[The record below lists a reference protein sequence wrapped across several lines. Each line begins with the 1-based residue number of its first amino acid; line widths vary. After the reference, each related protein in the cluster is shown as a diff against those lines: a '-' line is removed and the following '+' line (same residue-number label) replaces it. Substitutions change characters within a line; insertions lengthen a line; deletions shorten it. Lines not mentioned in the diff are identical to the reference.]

1 MKYDVSQVSNVEI
14 ETTTLEED
22 MVLSADSTGI
32 IFQMFSKNIY
42 SNAIGS
48 IVRELT
54 SNCFDSH
61 VEAGTDFP
69 VVIRKNFDK
78 LTQEYSVSF
87 IDFGVG
93 MSPERID
100 KVYRR
105 YFTSTKRGDNEQ
117 IGCFGLGSK
126 TGLAYKRIT
135 GHGADEYDNSY
146 QVVTVFNG
154 MKYSYLVYEGQNK
167 FPKITEQHHEP
178 TKECN
183 GTEIRVPAL
192 ANDISKFEKEMVRQL
207 YYFENVVFE
216 GFDEVL
222 SDGTVVKSDLTNEY
236 QIVRGKN
243 FLFRGTQYSDY
254 MHICLG
260 KVAYPIDYEILGI
273 NRSDFRIP
281 IALRLEI
288 GDINVNVSRE
298 AVDYSEATIKM
309 LLKKLD
315 LAKEEIKQLLTK
327 QYLDVKTLEDYFS
340 VKADFGKLR
349 FSNDEVINVGSLIN
363 KKDVEFTN
371 FKYNGLILM
380 PDDKNL
386 FKFFFESKLYGKKP
400 TESGRRRRRK
410 YTSLEPIS
418 PYFEGGYDDLIK
430 NNANVFYCEGEFTRK
445 VMKQAYLKSIYG
457 TFFIITKEELL
468 MAVRRDIAD
477 LFSVAL
483 DTLTDDKGQ
492 LLPFVKTLFEMQEDY
507 FDIVRKHS
515 QNYDDVVV
523 PDSFVITRKREAIT
537 KEMRNTTI
545 PLRLINEYGNA
556 YPNRV
561 KLDQLFDF
569 TQPIY
574 YGTKEQESTLKGAVQ
589 IFKILFNSDMIVGDY
604 DGYKH
609 TFTHGSK
616 KKIMFLMLSETNSKY
631 MEFCKDARPISTIY
645 NTLFYRKVDA
655 VSNYFQTYPLIEQ
668 FNEIPSLYR
677 HVKFENINKKFFE
690 KVKAVTDFM
699 STLKYKNS
707 NLGHYKYELNKYFK
721 TDGVDLSPEQKK
733 FQKTMTE
740 ISKSHEKNSEVLRF
754 ISTPYRPTDTMEDK
768 LVEILKKVMV
778 F

>member
-61 VEAGTDFP
+61 VEAGVDFP
-69 VVIRKNFDK
+69 VLIRKNFDK
-78 LTQEYSVSF
+78 LTQEYSISF

-105 YFTSTKRGDNEQ
+105 YFTSTKRDSNDQ

-126 TGLAYKRIT
+126 TGLAYKRFT
-135 GHGADEYDNSY
+135 GHGVDEYDNSY
-146 QVVTVFNG
+146 QVITVYDG
-154 MKYSYLVYEGQNK
+154 MKYSYLVYEGEKK

-192 ANDISKFEKEMVRQL
+192 VSDLNKFEKEMVRQL
-207 YYFENVVFE
+207 YYFENVIFE

-273 NRSDFRIP
+273 SRSDYRIP

-298 AVDYSEATIKM
+298 AVDYSEGTIKM
-309 LLKKLD
+309 LLKKLEQ
-315 LAKEEIKQLLTK
+315 AKEEIKQLLAK
-327 QYLDVKTLEDYFS
+327 QYLNVISLEEYFN

-349 FSNDEVINVGSLIN
+349 FSNGEVINVGSLISKN
-363 KKDVEFTN
+363 DVEFSN
-371 FKYNGLILM
+371 FKYNSLKVL
-380 PDDKNL
+380 PDDKNM

-400 TESGRRRRRK
+400 SESGRRRRRR
-410 YTSLEPIS
+410 YTNLEPIS
-418 PYFEGGYDDLIK
+418 PYFEGGFDDLIK

-445 VMKQAYLKSIYG
+445 VMKQAYLKATYG
-457 TFFIITKEELL
+457 TFFIISKEELM
-468 MAVRRDIAD
+468 MAVRKDIAD
-477 LFSVAL
+477 LFSVSL

-492 LLPFVKTLFEMQEDY
+492 LLPFVKTLFEMQEEY
-507 FDIVRKHS
+507 FEIVRKHS

-523 PDSFVITRKREAIT
+523 PASFVVTRKREAIT
-537 KEMRNTTI
+537 EEMRKMTI
-545 PLRLINEYGNA
+545 PLKLVNEYGNA

-569 TQPIY
+569 TSPIY
-574 YGTKEQESTLKGAVQ
+574 YGTKEQEDVLKGAVR
-589 IFKILFNSDMIVGDY
+589 IFRILFNDNYIVGDY

-609 TFTHGSK
+609 QFRHEGK
-616 KKIMFLMLSETNSKY
+616 KKIMFLMLSEANTKY

-645 NTLFYRKVDA
+645 NTLFYRKADA

-668 FNEIPSLYR
+668 YNNIPSLYR
-677 HVKFENINKKFFE
+677 HVKFENVNKKFFE
-690 KVKAVTDFM
+690 KVKNVTEFIN
-699 STLKYKNS
+699 TLKYKNS
-707 NLGHYKYELNKYFK
+707 NLGNNKWELNRYFK
-721 TDGVDLSPEQKK
+721 TDNVDLTPDQKK
-733 FQKTMTE
+733 FQKAMTE
-740 ISKSHEKNSEVLRF
+740 ILKTHEKNSDVLRF
-754 ISTPYRPTDTMEDK
+754 ISTPYRPSDTMEDK
-768 LVEILKKVMV
+768 LVEILKKVMI